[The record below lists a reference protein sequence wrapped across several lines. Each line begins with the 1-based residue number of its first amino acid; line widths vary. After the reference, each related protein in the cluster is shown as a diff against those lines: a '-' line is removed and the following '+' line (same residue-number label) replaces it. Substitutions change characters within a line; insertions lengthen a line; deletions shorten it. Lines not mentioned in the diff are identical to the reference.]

1 MATWCEE
8 PTLSKNS
15 DAGKDWRQ
23 KEKGAA
29 EDEVDR
35 QHHWLNGHELEQLW
49 EILKHSVAGGAA
61 VHGVTKFGHDLVSE
75 QQRKSV

>member
-1 MATWCEE
+1 MQRA
-8 PTLSKNS
+8 NS
-15 DAGKDWRQ
+15 LEDRDAEKDWRQ

-49 EILKHSVAGGAA
+49 ETLMHSVAWGAA
-61 VHGVTKFGHDLVSE
+61 VHGVTEFGHDLVSE
-75 QQRKSV
+75 QQQKSF